1 MLEYKWSIDNVVV
14 ANENGSNNVIKSVHY
29 LVEVSDSESGKST
42 TLRGSLALSD
52 VVDPNSFIAFDQLTQ
67 DVVLNWITTKVDTIE
82 LESQA
87 TIQLNAQRSST
98 LSASD
103 LPWSTTL

>member
-14 ANENGSNNVIKSVHY
+14 ANENGLNNVIKSVHY
-29 LVEVSDSESGKST
+29 LVEATDSGSGKST

-52 VVDPNSFIAFDQLTQ
+52 VVDPNSFIAFDQLTR
-67 DVVLNWITTKVDTIE
+67 DTVLNWITTKVDMIE

-87 TIQLNAQRSST
+87 MIQLNAQRASM

-103 LPWSTTL
+103 LPWSKTL